1 MRYYVAYRHQ
11 GADIRLLI
19 NNLNII
25 SSAIESAWNSTYVFF
40 RDWQKWGEIIIP
52 INQIM
57 NMAFE
62 ELDNSDGIFVF
73 VDNKEKSEWLLLECW
88 YAKAKWKKI
97 VLAIRKWIDLRFL
110 RTMADEIIE
119 FSDISDLEKQI
130 VNIII

>member
-1 MRYYVAYRHQ
+1 MRYYVAYKHQ

-25 SSAIESAWNSTYVFF
+25 SRAIESTWNSTYIFF

-52 INQIM
+52 INKIM
-57 NMAFE
+57 NIAFE
-62 ELDNSDGIFVF
+62 ELDSSDGIFAF

-88 YAKAKWKKI
+88 YAKAKNKKI
-97 VLAIRKWIDLRFL
+97 VLAIKKWIDLRL
-110 RTMADEIIE
+110 LKTLADEIIE

-130 VNIII
+130 INIII

>member
-25 SSAIESAWNSTYVFF
+25 SRAIESTWSSTYVFF

-52 INQIM
+52 ISDIM
-57 NMAFE
+57 PLAFQ
-62 ELDNSDGIFVF
+62 ELDNSDWLFAF

-97 VLAIRKWIDLRFL
+97 VLAIRKWIDLRL
-110 RTMADEIIE
+110 LKTMADEIIE
-119 FSDISDLEKQI
+119 FNDISDLEKQI
-130 VNIII
+130 INTLD

>member
-25 SSAIESAWNSTYVFF
+25 SRAIESTWNSTYIFF

-57 NMAFE
+57 DIALE
-62 ELDNSDGIFVF
+62 ELDNSEGIFIF

-88 YAKAKWKKI
+88 YAKAKNKKI
-97 VLAIRKWIDLRFL
+97 VLAIKKWIDLRLL
-110 RTMADEIIE
+110 RTLADEVIE
-119 FSDISDLEKQI
+119 FSDISDLERK
-130 VNIII
+130 IISNK